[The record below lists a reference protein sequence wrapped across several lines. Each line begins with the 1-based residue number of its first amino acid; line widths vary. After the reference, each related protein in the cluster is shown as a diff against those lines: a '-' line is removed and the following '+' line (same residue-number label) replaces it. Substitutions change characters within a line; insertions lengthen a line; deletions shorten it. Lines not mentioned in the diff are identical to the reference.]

1 MLRLTQHDVTLHIST
16 QQKEYKMQNDFGKI
30 HRHLFLNADRRERQE
45 RRFSIVMFSLVA
57 IYLGGHIVNFLAR

>member
-1 MLRLTQHDVTLHIST
+1 
-16 QQKEYKMQNDFGKI
+16 MQNDFGKI
-30 HRHLFLNADRRERQE
+30 HRHLFLNADRRARQE